1 MERTNL
7 YNPGFVGSQF
17 HWWLGQVADSTTWR
31 ENQTDSSYDNPEDI
45 PGWGYRYKVRIMGL
59 HDAGESVIPSDQLP
73 WCQVMYSVWGGGQGG
88 SFQTPGIKE
97 GMFVFGFFLDGT
109 DEQVPVIMG
118 VLGNNAKTVIKGI
131 GSAVGE
137 PNTFEPKSAFKDDGS
152 TVTSDS
158 QCAIVDTFNSPP
170 EKSTSKESTDNSN
183 QNDAHSKKKEDIDNE
198 KHSIACAKY
207 GDDLASMN
215 TVMSNFTNKHQK
227 LIDKLNKFPDAA
239 STQKTQ
245 EQIENLIDK
254 TSIESAKVITPSMNK
269 VQDFVSKEFSKK
281 TEKLEELA
289 NITDRLDLMDV
300 NIKGQK
306 KLSCVFNKIK
316 GDLAGLIGAALKRSL
331 KRKNNQS
338 PPAAAGQVRP
348 QTPQSDL
355 IPPSPPEGFYL
366 PVQPCESEEII
377 ADVLSNT
384 VNEIMT
390 GFDEAIGPIAAGSG
404 TSSKPTLSNALTQEN
419 VITNFENGKLFGG
432 LASALAAG
440 AGIDASQSGAITSA
454 LKSGNYAA
462 ALSSLVDKS
471 GKNVAVGA
479 LSSAIQSIDNGD
491 ITGAFTSV
499 SGALGID
506 NRIMAGVGGALS
518 AIKGGNF
525 ASLTNAIGGLGG
537 ISPSILTNVLGS
549 QLPISGIDIG
559 GFGALGGLNFD
570 MALASTF
577 ISTTAAFLECSPPR
591 KCAPAN
597 EHTFGAGKGKTEL
610 NKNEVGKKVSEKK
623 GDDSFV
629 DMISD
634 DKLKGIYDKAANSG
648 GVPFGVP
655 LGGGGDT
662 SALNLSAPLTG
673 GFDIPTLDIADP
685 SLLNTGLPN
694 AFAENTQ
701 PFESF
706 SEYRNRIGKVN
717 NISENVEKKEIKIKP
732 TREKVTIENIN
743 LIQEF
748 SKRNPKVDVSGLKSY
763 DELIAEG
770 VTINEIG
777 PNDFELIYPN
787 GKRVISTSL
796 GSSNAPTLRTRYD
809 SLQFEKARIKAEE
822 KNRKIKA
829 EEEKKKREEE
839 DRLRR
844 IEWSKKF
851 PSLYNPDG
859 TRKK

>member
-183 QNDAHSKKKEDIDNE
+183 QNDAHSKKKEEIDNE

-215 TVMSNFTNKHQK
+215 TVMSNFTSKHQK

-239 STQKTQ
+239 STQNTQ
-245 EQIENLIDK
+245 EQIQKLIDK

-338 PPAAAGQVRP
+338 PPAAAGEVRP

-355 IPPSPPEGFYL
+355 IPPTPPEGYYL

-404 TSSKPTLSNALTQEN
+404 TSSRPTISNSLTQEN
-419 VITNFENGKLFGG
+419 VITSFENGKLFGG
-432 LASALAAG
+432 LAAALAAG
-440 AGIDASQSGAITSA
+440 AGIDASQSGTISSA
-454 LKSGNYAA
+454 MKSGNYAA
-462 ALSSLVDKS
+462 ALTSLVDKS

-479 LSSAIQSIDNGD
+479 LSSAIQAIDNGD

-518 AIKGGNF
+518 AISGGNF

-537 ISPSILTNVLGS
+537 IAPSILTNVLGGR
-549 QLPISGIDIG
+549 LPISGIDIG

-597 EHTFGAGKGKTEL
+597 EHTFGSGKGKTEL

-629 DMISD
+629 DMVSD
-634 DKLKGIYDKAANSG
+634 DKLKGIYDKATNSS
-648 GVPFGVP
+648 GVSFASSLDVP
-655 LGGGGDT
+655 SLG
-662 SALNLSAPLTG
+662 
-673 GFDIPTLDIADP
+673 ADP
-685 SLLNTGLPN
+685 NLLNNGLPN
-694 AFAENTQ
+694 AFADNTQ

-706 SEYRNRIGKVN
+706 SEYRNRIGNVN
-717 NISENVEKKEIKIKP
+717 NIPEDVDKNKKFTVPKIDKVITENIIDGAGNE
-732 TREKVTIENIN
+732 TTIEYKDT
-743 LIQEF
+743 F
-748 SKRNPKVDVSGLKSY
+748 P
-763 DELIAEG
+763 EG
-770 VTINEIG
+770 ETTFKATE
-777 PNDFELIYPN
+777 
-787 GKRVISTSL
+787 STSVEVD
-796 GSSNAPTLRTRYD
+796 GD
-809 SLQFEKARIKAEE
+809 KVI
-822 KNRKIKA
+822 I
-829 EEEKKKREEE
+829 KKRKNIKTTFEGSNRFDIPTGKAYINGVEVPLDAYAE
-839 DRLRR
+839 WFNLPFKEREARR
-844 IEWSKKF
+844 AEF
-851 PSLYNPDG
+851 ANRY
-859 TRKK
+859 RK

>member
-109 DEQVPVIMG
+109 DEQVPIIMG

-152 TVTSDS
+152 TVTSDT

-170 EKSTSKESTDNSN
+170 EGTTTKEHTDGSN
-183 QNDAHSKKKEDIDNE
+183 QNDAHTEKKKGIDNE

-215 TVMSNFTNKHQK
+215 TVMSNFTSKHQK

-239 STQKTQ
+239 STQNTQ
-245 EQIENLIDK
+245 EQIQKLIDK
-254 TSIESAKVITPSMNK
+254 TSKESAKVIIPSMNK

-316 GDLAGLIGAALKRSL
+316 GDLAGLIGAALRRSL

-338 PPAAAGQVRP
+338 PPAAAGEVRP
-348 QTPQSDL
+348 QSPQSDL
-355 IPPSPPEGFYL
+355 IPPTPPEGYYL

-404 TSSKPTLSNALTQEN
+404 TSSRPTISNSLTQEN
-419 VITNFENGKLFGG
+419 VITSFENGKLFGG
-432 LASALAAG
+432 LAAALAAG
-440 AGIDASQSGAITSA
+440 AGIDASQSGAISSA
-454 LKSGNYAA
+454 MKSGNYAA
-462 ALSSLVDKS
+462 ALTSLVDKS

-479 LSSAIQSIDNGD
+479 LSSAIQAIDNGD

-518 AIKGGNF
+518 AISGGNF

-537 ISPSILTNVLGS
+537 IAPSILTNVLGGR
-549 QLPISGIDIG
+549 LPISGIDIG

-597 EHTFGAGKGKTEL
+597 EHTFGGGGGKTGI
-610 NKNEVGKKVSEKK
+610 NKNEIGKKVSEKK

-629 DMISD
+629 DMVSD
-634 DKLKGIYDKAANSG
+634 DKLKGIYDKATNSS
-648 GVPFGVP
+648 GVSFASSLDVP
-655 LGGGGDT
+655 SLG
-662 SALNLSAPLTG
+662 
-673 GFDIPTLDIADP
+673 ADP
-685 SLLNTGLPN
+685 NLLNNNLPN
-694 AFAENTQ
+694 VFADNTPNNTQ

-706 SEYRNRIGKVN
+706 SEYRNRIKNLN
-717 NISENVEKKEIKIKP
+717 NISEDVEKKEIKIKP
-732 TREKVTIENIN
+732 TSEKVTIENIN

-748 SKRNPKVDVSGLKSY
+748 SKRNPEVDVSGLKSY
-763 DELIAEG
+763 DDLIAEG
-770 VTINEIG
+770 VIINEIG
-777 PNDFELIYPN
+777 PNDFELLYPN
-787 GKRVISTSL
+787 GRREISTSL
-796 GSSNAPTLRTRYD
+796 GSSNAPTERLRYD
-809 SLQFEKARIKAEE
+809 ALQFEKARLKT
-822 KNRKIKA
+822 
-829 EEEKKKREEE
+829 EEKKRE
-839 DRLRR
+839 
-844 IEWSKKF
+844 K
-851 PSLYNPDG
+851 
-859 TRKK
+859 

>member
-45 PGWGYRYKVRIMGL
+45 PGWGHRYKVRIMGL

-170 EKSTSKESTDNSN
+170 EGTTTKEHTDGSN
-183 QNDAHSKKKEDIDNE
+183 QNDAHSKKKEEIDNE

-215 TVMSNFTNKHQK
+215 TVMSNFTSKHQK

-239 STQKTQ
+239 STQNTQ
-245 EQIENLIDK
+245 EQIQKLIDK
-254 TSIESAKVITPSMNK
+254 TSKESAKVITPSMNK

-338 PPAAAGQVRP
+338 PPAAAGEVRP

-355 IPPSPPEGFYL
+355 IPPTPPEGYYL

-404 TSSKPTLSNALTQEN
+404 TSSRPTISNSLTQEN
-419 VITNFENGKLFGG
+419 VITSFENGKLFGG
-432 LASALAAG
+432 LAAALAAG
-440 AGIDASQSGAITSA
+440 AGIDASQSGAISSA
-454 LKSGNYAA
+454 MKSGNYAA

-479 LSSAIQSIDNGD
+479 LSSAIQAIDNGD

-518 AIKGGNF
+518 AINGGNF

-537 ISPSILTNVLGS
+537 IAPSILTNVLGGR
-549 QLPISGIDIG
+549 LPISGIDIG

-597 EHTFGAGKGKTEL
+597 EHTYGGGGGKTGL
-610 NKNEVGKKVSEKK
+610 NTEEIAAKVSAKK

-629 DMISD
+629 DMVSD
-634 DKLKGIYDKAANSG
+634 DKLKGIYDKATNGSG
-648 GVPFGVP
+648 VS
-655 LGGGGDT
+655 LA
-662 SALNLSAPLTG
+662 SS
-673 GFDIPTLDIADP
+673 FDVP
-685 SLLNTGLPN
+685 SLGADSNLLNNDLPN
-694 AFAENTQ
+694 VFADNTQ

-706 SEYRNRIGKVN
+706 SEFQNRIKNLN
-717 NISENVEKKEIKIKP
+717 NISEVVDDKEIKVKP
-732 TREKVTIENIN
+732 KKDNVNESNFNI
-743 LIQEF
+743 I
-748 SKRNPKVDVSGLKSY
+748 
-763 DELIAEG
+763 
-770 VTINEIG
+770 
-777 PNDFELIYPN
+777 
-787 GKRVISTSL
+787 
-796 GSSNAPTLRTRYD
+796 
-809 SLQFEKARIKAEE
+809 
-822 KNRKIKA
+822 
-829 EEEKKKREEE
+829 
-839 DRLRR
+839 
-844 IEWSKKF
+844 
-851 PSLYNPDG
+851 
-859 TRKK
+859 

>member
-31 ENQTDSSYDNPEDI
+31 ENQSDSSYDNPEDI

-59 HDAGESVIPSDQLP
+59 HDAGESVIPSNQLP

-137 PNTFEPKSAFKDDGS
+137 ANTFEPKSAFKDDGS
-152 TVTSDS
+152 TVTSDT

-170 EKSTSKESTDNSN
+170 EKSTTKEHTDGSN
-183 QNDAHSKKKEDIDNE
+183 QNDAHSKKKEELDNE

-215 TVMSNFTNKHQK
+215 TVMSNFTSKHQK

-245 EQIENLIDK
+245 EQIEKLIDK
-254 TSIESAKVITPSMNK
+254 TSVESAKVITPSMNK

-289 NITDRLDLMDV
+289 NLTDRLDLMDV

-316 GDLAGLIGAALKRSL
+316 GDLARLVGAALKRSL

-390 GFDEAIGPIAAGSG
+390 GFDEAIAPIAAGSG
-404 TSSKPTLSNALTQEN
+404 SPSESRLSNALTQEN
-419 VITNFENGKLFGG
+419 VIANLENGNLFGG

-440 AGIDASQSGAITSA
+440 IGINATKAGAITSA
-454 LKSGNYAA
+454 MKSGNYAA
-462 ALSSLVDKS
+462 ALSSLVDLS

-479 LSSAIQSIDNGD
+479 VTSAIQAIDNGD

-518 AIKGGNF
+518 AINGGDF
-525 ASLTNAIGGLGG
+525 GSLTNAIGGLGD
-537 ISPSILTNVLGS
+537 ISPSILTNVLGGR
-549 QLPISGIDIG
+549 LPVSGIDIG

-591 KCAPAN
+591 TCAPAN
-597 EHTFGAGKGKTEL
+597 EHTFGAGKGKTQI
-610 NKNEVGKKVSEKK
+610 NKDEIGKKTSEKQVEE
-623 GDDSFV
+623 SNV
-629 DMISD
+629 DKISESN
-634 DKLKGIYDKAANSG
+634 LKNIYDKST
-648 GVPFGVP
+648 
-655 LGGGGDT
+655 GGDT

-673 GFDIPTLDIADP
+673 Q
-685 SLLNTGLPN
+685 S
-694 AFAENTQ
+694 Q
-701 PFESF
+701 SFESF

-717 NISENVEKKEIKIKP
+717 NISETVEKKVKFEKP
-732 TREKVTIENIN
+732 TPEKVTIKNIN
-743 LIQEF
+743 LIEEF
-748 SKRNPKVDVSGLKSY
+748 SKRNPEVDISGIKSY
-763 DELIAEG
+763 DQLIAEG
-770 VTINEIG
+770 VIINEIG
-777 PNDFELIYPN
+777 PNDFELLYPN
-787 GKRVISTSL
+787 GRREISTSL
-796 GSSNAPTLRTRYD
+796 GSSNAPDVRTRYD
-809 SLQFEKARIKAEE
+809 SLQFEKARLKAEE
-822 KNRKIKA
+822 N
-829 EEEKKKREEE
+829 KK
-839 DRLRR
+839 
-844 IEWSKKF
+844 
-851 PSLYNPDG
+851 
-859 TRKK
+859 

>member
-1 MERTNL
+1 MFLIPVVLTAI
-7 YNPGFVGSQF
+7 S
-17 HWWLGQVADSTTWR
+17 
-31 ENQTDSSYDNPEDI
+31 DI
-45 PGWGYRYKVRIMGL
+45 
-59 HDAGESVIPSDQLP
+59 
-73 WCQVMYSVWGGGQGG
+73 
-88 SFQTPGIKE
+88 T
-97 GMFVFGFFLDGT
+97 
-109 DEQVPVIMG
+109 
-118 VLGNNAKTVIKGI
+118 
-131 GSAVGE
+131 
-137 PNTFEPKSAFKDDGS
+137 
-152 TVTSDS
+152 
-158 QCAIVDTFNSPP
+158 
-170 EKSTSKESTDNSN
+170 TSKS
-183 QNDAHSKKKEDIDNE
+183 
-198 KHSIACAKY
+198 
-207 GDDLASMN
+207 
-215 TVMSNFTNKHQK
+215 F
-227 LIDKLNKFPDAA
+227 LNKFPDAA
-239 STQKTQ
+239 STQNTQ
-245 EQIENLIDK
+245 EQIQKLIDK
-254 TSIESAKVITPSMNK
+254 TSKESAKVITPSMNK

-316 GDLAGLIGAALKRSL
+316 GDLAGLIGAALRRSL

-338 PPAAAGQVRP
+338 PPAAAGEVRP

-355 IPPSPPEGFYL
+355 IPPTPPEGYYL

-404 TSSKPTLSNALTQEN
+404 TSSRPTISNSLTQEN
-419 VITNFENGKLFGG
+419 VITSFENGKLFGG
-432 LASALAAG
+432 LAAALAAG
-440 AGIDASQSGAITSA
+440 AGIDASQSGAISSA
-454 LKSGNYAA
+454 MKSGNYAA
-462 ALSSLVDKS
+462 ALTSLVDKS

-518 AIKGGNF
+518 AINGGNF

-549 QLPISGIDIG
+549 KLPISGIDIG

-597 EHTFGAGKGKTEL
+597 EHTFGSGKGKTEL
-610 NKNEVGKKVSEKK
+610 NKNEVAKKVSEKK

-629 DMISD
+629 DMVSD
-634 DKLKGIYDKAANSG
+634 DKLKGIYDKATNSS
-648 GVPFGVP
+648 GVSFASSLDVP
-655 LGGGGDT
+655 SLG
-662 SALNLSAPLTG
+662 
-673 GFDIPTLDIADP
+673 ADP
-685 SLLNTGLPN
+685 NLLNTGLPN

-732 TREKVTIENIN
+732 TSEKVTTENIN

-748 SKRNPKVDVSGLKSY
+748 SKRNPEVDVSGLKSY
-763 DELIAEG
+763 DDLIAEG
-770 VTINEIG
+770 VIINEIG
-777 PNDFELIYPN
+777 KGQNDFELIYPN
-787 GKRVISTSL
+787 GRRETLFTSGST
-796 GSSNAPTLRTRYD
+796 NAPTERLRYD
-809 SLQFEKARIKAEE
+809 ALQFEKARQKTEE

>member
-183 QNDAHSKKKEDIDNE
+183 QNDAHSKKKEEIDNE

-215 TVMSNFTNKHQK
+215 TVMSNFTSKHQK

-239 STQKTQ
+239 STQNTQ
-245 EQIENLIDK
+245 EQIQKLIDK

-338 PPAAAGQVRP
+338 PPAAAGEVRP

-355 IPPSPPEGFYL
+355 IPPTPPEGYYL

-404 TSSKPTLSNALTQEN
+404 TSSRPTISNSLTQEN
-419 VITNFENGKLFGG
+419 VITSFENGKLFGG
-432 LASALAAG
+432 LAAALAAG
-440 AGIDASQSGAITSA
+440 AGIDASQSGAISSA
-454 LKSGNYAA
+454 MKSGNYAA
-462 ALSSLVDKS
+462 ALTSLVDKS

-479 LSSAIQSIDNGD
+479 LSSAIQAIDNGD

-518 AIKGGNF
+518 AISGGNF

-537 ISPSILTNVLGS
+537 IAPSILTNVLGGR
-549 QLPISGIDIG
+549 LPISGIDIG

-597 EHTFGAGKGKTEL
+597 EHTFGSGKGKTEL

-629 DMISD
+629 DMVSD
-634 DKLKGIYDKAANSG
+634 DKLKGIYDKATNSS
-648 GVPFGVP
+648 GVSFASSLDVP
-655 LGGGGDT
+655 SLG
-662 SALNLSAPLTG
+662 
-673 GFDIPTLDIADP
+673 ADP
-685 SLLNTGLPN
+685 NLLNNGLPN
-694 AFAENTQ
+694 AFADNTQ

-706 SEYRNRIGKVN
+706 SEYRNRIGNVN
-717 NISENVEKKEIKIKP
+717 NIP
-732 TREKVTIENIN
+732 EKVDKNKKFTVPKIDKVITENIIDGAGNETTIEYKDT
-743 LIQEF
+743 F
-748 SKRNPKVDVSGLKSY
+748 P
-763 DELIAEG
+763 EG
-770 VTINEIG
+770 ETTFKATE
-777 PNDFELIYPN
+777 
-787 GKRVISTSL
+787 STSVEVD
-796 GSSNAPTLRTRYD
+796 GD
-809 SLQFEKARIKAEE
+809 KVI
-822 KNRKIKA
+822 I
-829 EEEKKKREEE
+829 KKRKNIKTTFEGSNRFDIPTGKAYINGVEVPLDAYAE
-839 DRLRR
+839 WFNLPFKEREARR
-844 IEWSKKF
+844 AEF
-851 PSLYNPDG
+851 ANRY
-859 TRKK
+859 RK

>member
-1 MERTNL
+1 M
-7 YNPGFVGSQF
+7 
-17 HWWLGQVADSTTWR
+17 
-31 ENQTDSSYDNPEDI
+31 
-45 PGWGYRYKVRIMGL
+45 
-59 HDAGESVIPSDQLP
+59 
-73 WCQVMYSVWGGGQGG
+73 
-88 SFQTPGIKE
+88 
-97 GMFVFGFFLDGT
+97 
-109 DEQVPVIMG
+109 
-118 VLGNNAKTVIKGI
+118 
-131 GSAVGE
+131 
-137 PNTFEPKSAFKDDGS
+137 
-152 TVTSDS
+152 
-158 QCAIVDTFNSPP
+158 
-170 EKSTSKESTDNSN
+170 
-183 QNDAHSKKKEDIDNE
+183 
-198 KHSIACAKY
+198 
-207 GDDLASMN
+207 
-215 TVMSNFTNKHQK
+215 
-227 LIDKLNKFPDAA
+227 
-239 STQKTQ
+239 
-245 EQIENLIDK
+245 
-254 TSIESAKVITPSMNK
+254 
-269 VQDFVSKEFSKK
+269 KEFSKK

-462 ALSSLVDKS
+462 ALSSLVDLS

-479 LSSAIQSIDNGD
+479 VTSAIQAIDNGD

-518 AIKGGNF
+518 AIKGGDF

-537 ISPSILTNVLGS
+537 ISPSILTNVLGGR
-549 QLPISGIDIG
+549 LPISGIDIG

-610 NKNEVGKKVSEKK
+610 NKDEIGKKVSEKK
-623 GDDSFV
+623 GKDSFV
-629 DMISD
+629 DKVSD
-634 DKLKGIYDKAANSG
+634 DKLKSIYDKSINSSIIPESIG
-648 GVPFGVP
+648 SF
-655 LGGGGDT
+655 DT
-662 SALNLSAPLTG
+662 SNFTG
-673 GFDIPTLDIADP
+673 DGIIPESISGFDTSNIAD
-685 SLLNTGLPN
+685 LPN
-694 AFAENTQ
+694 AFTDNTQ

-706 SEYRNRIGKVN
+706 TDYQNRITKVN
-717 NISENVEKKEIKIKP
+717 NISEKVDKKEIKVKP
-732 TREKVTIENIN
+732 SITQFSEAQRNFN
-743 LIQEF
+743 LQTGQQEF
-748 SKRNPKVDVSGLKSY
+748 SGGDNPVQSRQTVLNAEIKLLETKRRFAINLYWSRRCFLFIFFSFSF
-763 DELIAEG
+763 LASSIAY
-770 VTINEIG
+770 V
-777 PNDFELIYPN
+777 L
-787 GKRVISTSL
+787 SL
-796 GSSNAPTLRTRYD
+796 SIA
-809 SLQFEKARIKAEE
+809 
-822 KNRKIKA
+822 
-829 EEEKKKREEE
+829 
-839 DRLRR
+839 
-844 IEWSKKF
+844 
-851 PSLYNPDG
+851 
-859 TRKK
+859 

>member
-31 ENQTDSSYDNPEDI
+31 ENQSDSSYDNPEDI

-183 QNDAHSKKKEDIDNE
+183 QNDAHSKKKEEIDNE

-245 EQIENLIDK
+245 EQIEKLIDK

-404 TSSKPTLSNALTQEN
+404 SSSKPTLSNALTQEN

-440 AGIDASQSGAITSA
+440 AGIDATKAGAITSA
-454 LKSGNYAA
+454 MKSGNYAA
-462 ALSSLVDKS
+462 ALSSLVDLS

-479 LSSAIQSIDNGD
+479 VTSAIQAIDNGD

-537 ISPSILTNVLGS
+537 ISPSILTNVLGGR
-549 QLPISGIDIG
+549 LPISGIDIG

-634 DKLKGIYDKAANSG
+634 DKLKGIYDKAANSS

-655 LGGGGDT
+655 LGGGDT

-685 SLLNTGLPN
+685 NLLNTGLPN
-694 AFAENTQ
+694 VFAENTQ

-706 SEYRNRIGKVN
+706 SEYRNRIGNVN
-717 NISENVEKKEIKIKP
+717 NVSEEVDKKEIKVKP
-732 TREKVTIENIN
+732 KIENVGESFS
-743 LIQEF
+743 EF
-748 SKRNPKVDVSGLKSY
+748 RGRGNTRGFYNIPSSVTVNTNEFIVNEERGYQLLSEIDTYSGDNARLKNFR
-763 DELIAEG
+763 DEK
-770 VTINEIG
+770 N
-777 PNDFELIYPN
+777 ELIYKKVYGGTGRTIDYN
-787 GKRVISTSL
+787 GKIFNPGDDGYNEAL
-796 GSSNAPTLRTRYD
+796 I
-809 SLQFEKARIKAEE
+809 EI
-822 KNRKIKA
+822 RKIIN
-829 EEEKKKREEE
+829 E
-839 DRLRR
+839 
-844 IEWSKKF
+844 S
-851 PSLYNPDG
+851 NN
-859 TRKK
+859 

>member
-31 ENQTDSSYDNPEDI
+31 ENQSDSSYDNPEDI

-183 QNDAHSKKKEDIDNE
+183 QNDAHSKKKEEIDNE

-245 EQIENLIDK
+245 EQIENLINK

-404 TSSKPTLSNALTQEN
+404 SSSKPTLSNALTQEN

-440 AGIDASQSGAITSA
+440 AGIDATKAGAITSA
-454 LKSGNYAA
+454 MKSGNYAA
-462 ALSSLVDKS
+462 ALSSLVDLS

-479 LSSAIQSIDNGD
+479 VTSAIQAIDNGD

-537 ISPSILTNVLGS
+537 IAPSILTNVLGGR
-549 QLPISGIDIG
+549 LPISGIDIG

-610 NKNEVGKKVSEKK
+610 NKDEIGKKVSDKK

-629 DMISD
+629 DAIPKE
-634 DKLKGIYDKAANSG
+634 KLKSIYDKSINSSIIPESIG
-648 GVPFGVP
+648 SF
-655 LGGGGDT
+655 DT
-662 SALNLSAPLTG
+662 SNFTGDGIIPESISG
-673 GFDIPTLDIADP
+673 GFDTSNIAD
-685 SLLNTGLPN
+685 LPKS
-694 AFAENTQ
+694 FTDNTQ

-706 SEYRNRIGKVN
+706 SDYQNRITKVN
-717 NISENVEKKEIKIKP
+717 NISEKVEKREIKEKP
-732 TREKVTIENIN
+732 KKTSNVAIYQSSSGSIVKVTKGLRNDALSKEQLKTKFLDYDSRKTLNENEQLDFTVVGAILYDKYNVNTKTVYDSSGFMKNVIENRDGKKDEMN
-743 LIQEF
+743 LIQ
-748 SKRNPKVDVSGLKSY
+748 K
-763 DELIAEG
+763 
-770 VTINEIG
+770 
-777 PNDFELIYPN
+777 
-787 GKRVISTSL
+787 
-796 GSSNAPTLRTRYD
+796 
-809 SLQFEKARIKAEE
+809 EE
-822 KNRKIKA
+822 P
-829 EEEKKKREEE
+829 KREGY
-839 DRLRR
+839 D
-844 IEWSKKF
+844 
-851 PSLYNPDG
+851 PDAPYGNPF
-859 TRKK
+859 